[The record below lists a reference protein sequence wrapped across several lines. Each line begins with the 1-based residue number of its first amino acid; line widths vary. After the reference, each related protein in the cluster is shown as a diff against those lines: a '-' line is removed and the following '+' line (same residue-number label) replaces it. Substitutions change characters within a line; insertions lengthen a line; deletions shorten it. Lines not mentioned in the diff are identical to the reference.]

1 MSPTVLTL
9 THTHVADSVTY
20 CAYFISNQMFYWLYL
35 CSFIKCLR
43 GKLFSNYQGWRSV
56 IECVA
61 SLEETTRSSEELF
74 ALFDV
79 LRDKVDMFIW
89 TQVFSCVTIRK
100 QGINLT
106 RKTHYYWA
114 MHIFFSIYFNKL
126 QHMHKYI
133 HIYIYIYIYEH
144 LINNF

>member
-1 MSPTVLTL
+1 VSPTVLTL
-9 THTHVADSVTY
+9 THIHVADSVTY
-20 CAYFISNQMFYWLYL
+20 CAYFNSNQMCYWLYL
-35 CSFIKCLR
+35 CSFSKCLR
-43 GKLFSNYQGWRSV
+43 GNLFSNYKGWRSV

-61 SLEETTRSSEELF
+61 SLEETTRSSEELL

-89 TQVFSCVTIRK
+89 TQVFSCVTICK

-114 MHIFFSIYFNKL
+114 MHIFSYLLQQIATYAQIYT
-126 QHMHKYI
+126 
-133 HIYIYIYIYEH
+133 YIYIYEH